1 MQAKLANLAT
11 FSSLGAKN
19 LAFLTELVQVELGF
33 TKKNQD
39 YLYFLFNVLI
49 FYHF

>member
-11 FSSLGAKN
+11 FGSLGPKN
-19 LAFLTELVQVELGF
+19 LAFLTELVQVELDL

-39 YLYFLFNVLI
+39 YRHFVFNVLI